1 MRLTALCICGILLA
15 FSSLSWTSAD
25 SDEGDVLGDNAFRP
39 CAATLRPEGLCRQ
52 GQDESTCPYLF
63 SLPPLTLHLPKQ
75 LRELEKIVKDLQK
88 LKDNVDQ
95 LRKMCADCTVS
106 QTEREC
112 GRQRERGHE
121 KLNEG
126 TDRHKDE
133 RNWLNE
139 RNPKRPKDFSQECG
153 TDRVKAKKTMEGDG
167 DTDSEKRTI
176 LEEKGRKKW
185 EAERESDKVIVK
197 ENQREETLKVA
208 EKDGK
213 TKTEGAKR
221 KDKLGQAKVPTAGGN
236 EKIVDMVRKKVVEKN
251 NRETE
256 TDRNKDNNGKGNS
269 KEDPEDTLENG
280 KERKITSNVKNK
292 EKTEESDH
300 HVWQDET
307 ETEKNTQ
314 TEEDRGSDGIKMS
327 EGHDEHTNQEREQ
340 HREERKK
347 EMEKGIK
354 VERNNEKPKQT
365 ESIGHVEK
373 EKTIKEGEVED
384 GETGM
389 EIKTEGEK
397 MVQSVQRDS
406 DGELASSKATERTDF
421 VSISPTPQS
430 IISLAPRQDA
440 MDSNEAITFTSSLPS
455 PLLSSST
462 LDLIT
467 DVNQGMTIVAD
478 GLPTQSTGFGTA
490 VISEHPSPDAEED
503 FRATSSPATT
513 ATINTLGGPGQQITS
528 ATSRFT
534 STTSAR
540 PGADFQGRVSS
551 TTATTT
557 TTTPRQNLYTTTSPG
572 VADRSRWT
580 AKKNI
585 SSNSKTG
592 VKPLPGRE
600 PKPSEKHKPAI
611 KPEADQRLKNPRND
625 HKPVRAPLPDKKT
638 KLDQKQKPSHQ
649 KPTTDPKSKPS
660 KDPKQVQIPTPD
672 QRTLPSHL
680 PTDQNLKNNQIPKHD
695 QEHTADQS
703 QLPIQKPTSQKPQ
716 TVSPTGSDKDLQ
728 TGREPESVEI
738 PITSQNSKLEKKLVH
753 PLKSDKPDQPQKTK
767 PDQRSTI
774 NQYFPPVQNPEPER
788 SETTSLTPTPN
799 QKPITELME
808 YADENP
814 FSVNDL
820 TPEQEVTPG
829 RPLINPP
836 DQKPKPSQKIPKIN
850 QKPKPNQKHP
860 DLTTGQKTK
869 PHVKPKPDQIAQTN
883 QRLITPQLDQI
894 PDLNPKYVPDE
905 IPEEES
911 NKTSK
916 PRPPPI
922 RRPPTKFTV
931 RPTVRPGA
939 KPVQRPN
946 PAVQQKPSPKT
957 KAVLD
962 PLQINRTK
970 SEDIQNSQTDMPPV
984 SSPETQVAEVSHS
997 PGDTEFSSNTER
1009 SETTSLTPTPNQK
1022 PINEL
1027 MEYADE
1033 NPFSVNDST
1042 PNQKPITELMEYAD
1056 ENPFSVND
1064 STPEQKLTP
1073 GRPLINTPDQK
1084 PKPSQKIPKINQKP
1098 KPNQKHP
1105 DLTTGQKTKPHVK
1118 PKPDQIAQTNQ
1129 GLIIPQPDQIPDLYP
1144 KYAPDEIPEAESNK
1158 TSKPRPPPILRPP
1171 TRLTVR
1177 PGATPVQMPKPA
1189 VQQKPSPK
1197 TKADSDPLQ
1206 TSGTKSEDIQNSQTD
1221 MPPAL
1226 SPGTQIAEVSHSPG
1240 DTEFSPITMQTITL
1254 GPKTSNSLD
1263 TGRFLRLHTLPE
1275 GFTMSPN
1282 SRITS
1287 DLRPQTTSQPPLI
1300 PMTTSP
1306 QKNIRGILPSV
1317 IPSTSPGSTKPNQ
1330 GTDSRSQAIL
1340 HNVEETAPRQTPD
1353 ADKMMIPV
1361 PTPSAQTTSTNSPD
1375 LRSTT
1380 PATSGP
1386 EPPAVE
1392 SSTPSARE
1400 LRVKINQ
1407 VAAFFKNSL
1416 SPNGRP
1422 PDRRTK
1428 EHPEDN
1434 QGGSRPDSKLPTLI
1448 TSKVNTASDCSN
1460 HLLRGETKSGV
1471 YLVTPDLRSKS
1482 FPVFCDMELDGGGW
1496 TLLQRR
1502 QDGSVSFN
1510 RTWAEYRSGFG
1521 ELDGGEFWLGNN
1533 MIHLLTRDR
1542 DMVLRVELEDF
1553 NGVMEY
1559 AEYEQFRVASERM
1572 RYRLTVGG
1580 YSGTAGDALRF
1591 SRSYDHNNRAFTTP
1605 DRDHDRYPSGNCG
1618 AYYSSGWWF
1627 DACMA
1632 ANLNGRYYVGSYKG
1646 VRDGI
1651 FWGTWQNISNEYYPT
1666 NDRQSFK
1673 TVTMMIRPKGFT
1685 P

>member
-799 QKPITELME
+799 QKPI
-808 YADENP
+808 
-814 FSVNDL
+814 
-820 TPEQEVTPG
+820 
-829 RPLINPP
+829 
-836 DQKPKPSQKIPKIN
+836 
-850 QKPKPNQKHP
+850 
-860 DLTTGQKTK
+860 
-869 PHVKPKPDQIAQTN
+869 
-883 QRLITPQLDQI
+883 
-894 PDLNPKYVPDE
+894 
-905 IPEEES
+905 
-911 NKTSK
+911 
-916 PRPPPI
+916 
-922 RRPPTKFTV
+922 
-931 RPTVRPGA
+931 
-939 KPVQRPN
+939 
-946 PAVQQKPSPKT
+946 
-957 KAVLD
+957 
-962 PLQINRTK
+962 
-970 SEDIQNSQTDMPPV
+970 
-984 SSPETQVAEVSHS
+984 
-997 PGDTEFSSNTER
+997 
-1009 SETTSLTPTPNQK
+1009 
-1022 PINEL
+1022 NEL